1 MVRFD
6 FARGSVLAFAMA
18 ALVNTAVA
26 QKMTVTPG
34 VGLQVGGSATIHYE
48 DPGRAG
54 QSVTV
59 RVSGGFPVVT
69 TYDVV
74 IELDAK
80 GKGHGSWTAV
90 GGWRHAHFDGP
101 GVQGVAIPI
110 I

>member
-18 ALVNTAVA
+18 ALVNGLTA
-26 QKMTVTPG
+26 QKMSVTPG
-34 VGLQVGGSATIHYE
+34 VGLSVGGTAHINFE
-48 DPGRAG
+48 DPGKAG

-69 TYDVV
+69 VYDVV

-80 GKGHGSWTAV
+80 GKGHGSWTVV
-90 GGWRHAHFDGP
+90 GGWRSAFFDGP
-101 GVQGVAIPI
+101 GVAGVGVAII
-110 I
+110 

>member
-34 VGLQVGGSATIHYE
+34 VSLSVGGTATIHYE

-59 RVSGGFPVVT
+59 RVSGGFPVPT
-69 TYDVV
+69 TYEVQ
-74 IELDAK
+74 IELNAK
-80 GKGHGSWTAV
+80 GKGSGTWTAV
-90 GGWRHAHFDGP
+90 GGWRSATFEGP
-101 GVQGVAIPI
+101 GVMSIPLPI